1 MPKRKQEMIGKT
13 DGPVEVIVIKPKPMN
28 KKPNALSENRI
39 QTVDPKQI
47 IITTGTG
54 NRLRKTG
61 SVPTPNAENTCDL
74 TEDKNDETDGTMKE
88 KEDVVV
94 IGLSSACPF
103 PGCKGLGH
111 LTGKYSRHRSVTTC
125 PMAAKKR
132 KQEESG
138 EDADVPAAK
147 CIKVEKIDTTGEV
160 IELIQVKM
168 EADQDMGVD
177 CMVTKSPDQLFESV
191 VVRKQASE
199 PLDEEQQCFREAERA
214 LRSLSGELDSDVIEC
229 TIVEDESNEIKEEN
243 SSEVEEVFAG
253 ETTSS
258 DDMCVITKVITVARS
273 ENVAIKVEKPDMP
286 STGVSETSSEQD
298 SSSVTVVSQGQSA
311 NEEEILIKIEQQCAT
326 IQSRTGAAPTTQ
338 TDVTDTKVEAESD
351 ILNVFTSKGIPLPIS
366 LVSNLSQIRAATAA
380 VIPKEEEEDEE
391 EEGQFQVVA
400 EWSGTPSG
408 EATPTTTTTSVAK
421 SEIGEDIKP
430 TLAPDDSKDKDVK
443 CPTPCCD
450 GTGHITGLYSHHRS
464 LSGCPR
470 KNMAPP
476 EIVALHESL
485 ARCPTP
491 GCTGKGHIN
500 STRSTHRSLS
510 GCPIAAMGKLV
521 SSTQANA
528 RKSGLHLVLLPK
540 EDDPSKAVL
549 ATCNEKE
556 LIRLAAQKCKFSDKS
571 MSSLAGLSA
580 SETDRVLRPM
590 ILTKQLELQSIDSVV
605 STSTPRGNLAKELEK
620 YNRPELQGA
629 TAATLAAAI
638 SQGVG
643 MVQGLTTVEQ
653 PTSTERSTTPPLP
666 PVKPKVMKRDSDRPN
681 ILRRPSLKPQ
691 NKSSSSSSGSVS
703 SGNSL
708 SRSSSTTSLEGSDFL
723 NSVSDLLGRKR
734 VPPGGASQSSV
745 AFTRS
750 VTTLTIPNPLM
761 AKSKMPTPGS
771 ILSSS
776 NTTKTS
782 TKPTINSIYVSP
794 SGQTINVPSGCGDLN
809 ADSHHRLSGE
819 SACSPVD
826 HDNEP
831 RSESPDFLKIK
842 MENKESLP
850 CPTVGCD
857 GSGHITGNYSSHRSL
872 SGCPLAD
879 RATVQANQ
887 IDLKCPTPGCDGSGH
902 VTGNYASHRSLSGCP
917 RAAKLKKILGKEGDR
932 KEDEPLRCP
941 IPGCDGT
948 GHVTGKYLSHRSAS
962 GCPLANKH
970 KLQRQLL
977 ASLDGQDP
985 ELAKA
990 LKMDGVVCPTPGCD
1004 GSGHSNGSFLSHR
1017 SLSGCPRATQAMKK
1031 AKLSP
1036 AELTNLHM
1044 KLQSGEDLEEDEEFQ
1059 QMDEEIAELRTS
1071 NMAVESTVIK
1081 LRSEVSSLENQVH
1094 QEEKENSAIAQQNEN
1109 LQNYLNT
1116 LRKEILGVLASR
1128 NIPHLNP
1135 GLVNED
1141 NLEACISQLQSIY
1154 ANRSGDSSV
1163 FYSTVNIAVSEI
1175 QVA

>member
-1 MPKRKQEMIGKT
+1 MHTRANHSKSIFRKYILALSVTFNGSKCLKGNKNQTRKT
-13 DGPVEVIVIKPKPMN
+13 D
-28 KKPNALSENRI
+28 
-39 QTVDPKQI
+39 QKQI
-47 IITTGTG
+47 TNITRTV
-54 NRLRKTG
+54 NILRKTG
-61 SVPTPNAENTCDL
+61 SVPAADAENTCDL
-74 TEDKNDETDGTMKE
+74 TENNTDETDGEMKD
-88 KEDVVV
+88 KEDAV
-94 IGLSSACPF
+94 ITSLSTACPF

-111 LTGKYSRHRSVTTC
+111 STGKYSRHRSVTTC

-138 EDADVPAAK
+138 ENADVPAAK
-147 CIKVEKIDTTGEV
+147 CIKVEKVDTAGEV
-160 IELIQVKM
+160 VELIKVKV
-168 EADQDMGVD
+168 EDEEDSGVE
-177 CMVTKSPDQLFESV
+177 CLVMKTSENALKSNMM
-191 VVRKQASE
+191 RKPAVE
-199 PLDEEQQCFREAERA
+199 LIDVEQQCFKEAEKA
-214 LRSLSGELDSDVIEC
+214 LRSLSGEMDSDVVIEH
-229 TIVEDESNEIKEEN
+229 TSNNSEVKEEHG
-243 SSEVEEVFAG
+243 SDGEVEKNVTRGTNSED
-253 ETTSS
+253 T
-258 DDMCVITKVITVARS
+258 CVITKVITAPKPDIV
-273 ENVAIKVEKPDMP
+273 EIKVEKPDKPTILSQP
-286 STGVSETSSEQD
+286 SGKQD
-298 SSSVTVVSQGQSA
+298 GLPSVTVLSQGKSA
-311 NEEEILIKIEQQCAT
+311 SQEEILIKIEEQCAT
-326 IQSRTGAAPTTQ
+326 IQSGQAPTTQ
-338 TDVTDTKVEAESD
+338 TNVTDTKVEAGST
-351 ILNVFTSKGIPLPIS
+351 VQTVSTSKATGIPLPMS
-366 LVSNLSQIRAATAA
+366 LISNLSQIQAAAA
-380 VIPKEEEEDEE
+380 ALIPKEEDDDDEED
-391 EEGQFQVVA
+391 GQFQVVA
-400 EWSGTPSG
+400 EWSASAETATNSVTGT
-408 EATPTTTTTSVAK
+408 K
-421 SEIGEDIKP
+421 SEALDIKP
-430 TLAPDDSKDKDVK
+430 MLAPDEIKDKDVK
-443 CPTPCCD
+443 CPTPGCD
-450 GTGHITGLYSHHRS
+450 GTGHVTGLYSHHRS

-470 KNMAPP
+470 KSMAPP
-476 EIVALHESL
+476 EVVALHESL
-485 ARCPTP
+485 ASRCPTP

-556 LIRLAAQKCKFSDKS
+556 LIRLAAQKCKLSDKS

-629 TAATLAAAI
+629 PASSVATPI
-638 SQGVG
+638 SAQTLV
-643 MVQGLTTVEQ
+643 TTPVEQ
-653 PTSTERSTTPPLP
+653 SSPPERSTTPPLP
-666 PVKPKVMKRDSDRPN
+666 PAKPKVMKRDSDRPN

-691 NKSSSSSSGSVS
+691 NRSSSSSSSVS
-703 SGNSL
+703 SQSSANSL
-708 SRSSSTTSLEGSDFL
+708 SRSSSSTSLEGSDFM
-723 NSVSDLLGRKR
+723 NSVSDLLGRKK
-734 VPPGGASQSSV
+734 VPPGGASSSV
-745 AFTRS
+745 AFTR
-750 VTTLTIPNPLM
+750 
-761 AKSKMPTPGS
+761 
-771 ILSSS
+771 
-776 NTTKTS
+776 
-782 TKPTINSIYVSP
+782 
-794 SGQTINVPSGCGDLN
+794 CGDLN
-809 ADSHHRLSGE
+809 ADRLSGE
-819 SACSPVD
+819 AACSPVD

-831 RSESPDFLKIK
+831 RSESPDLFKIK
-842 MENKESLP
+842 MENKESLQ

-887 IDLKCPTPGCDGSGH
+887 IELKCPTPGCDGSGH

-985 ELAKA
+985 ELAKS

-1004 GSGHSNGSFLSHR
+1004 GSGHANGSFLSHR

-1036 AELTNLHM
+1036 AELTTLHM
-1044 KLQSGEDLEEDEEFQ
+1044 KLQNGEDLEDDEEFQ
-1059 QMDEEIAELRTS
+1059 QMDEEISELRTS
-1071 NMAVESTVIK
+1071 NMAIESTVIK

-1109 LQNYLNT
+1109 LQTYLNT
-1116 LRKEILGVLASR
+1116 LKKEILGVLASR

-1135 GLVNED
+1135 SLVNED

-1154 ANRSGDSSV
+1154 ASRSGDSSV
-1163 FYSTVNIAVSEI
+1163 FYNTVNIAVSEI